1 MPRPKPP
8 SGIRKTPLTSAKAG
22 PKTGQSNLATALRKF
37 KKHPSDL
44 TDESIQQM
52 IMDLILDTKDDI
64 EGNAHRSKVKLD
76 ALKLVYEIN
85 KAKNVAKADDDE
97 DDWEPEES

>member
-1 MPRPKPP
+1 
-8 SGIRKTPLTSAKAG
+8 
-22 PKTGQSNLATALRKF
+22 
-37 KKHPSDL
+37 
-44 TDESIQQM
+44 
-52 IMDLILDTKDDI
+52 MDLILDTKDDI